1 MAPVKKMLG
10 LKDHIDP
17 LDKPSESRHEAD
29 PTVLDWLNDV
39 VPTWRQFFHHL
50 IRMFPFMN
58 WIKHYN
64 VQWLIG
70 DLIAGA
76 TVGAVVIPQGMG
88 YAKLAGLPVQYGL
101 YTSFMGGV
109 VYWLFA
115 TSKDITIG
123 PVAIMSTVLGS
134 VIPEVQRIYPGIPAP
149 QIAMSIT
156 IICGSIVTFMGLA
169 RMGFIVDFI
178 PLPSI
183 AAFMTGSAITICSGQ
198 VKTLLGETAEFDN
211 RGPAYQTI
219 INTLKNVPSAKK
231 YDAAMGVSALAT
243 LYLIRTACNFCVRKF
258 PRRAKLFFF
267 LTALRTVFI
276 ILLFT
281 MISAIVNTHRR
292 DDPAF
297 AIVGQVSRGFEH
309 AGVPVLKADI
319 IKAYVYNLPACV
331 IVLLLEHIAIS
342 KSFGRIN
349 NYTIDPS
356 QEFIAIGIT
365 NLLGPFI
372 GAYSATG
379 SFSRSAI
386 QSKSGSRTP
395 LAGVTTAIVVLVAIY
410 ALTTVIFYIPHAT
423 LASVIIHAVGDL
435 IVAPNTVYQFW
446 RVSPLDAVIFVIGLV
461 VAIMNTI
468 PNSIYVTVC
477 ISIVVLIFRYAK
489 APGNFL
495 SQTWVGEK
503 QNNRPLFLPIDE
515 FDSDM
520 KPENPRHGVFIYR
533 FSEGFNYPN
542 AGHYTEAM
550 VQSISKSTR
559 RTNAQAYVTK
569 GSRPW
574 NDPEPKRRA
583 DGGEEDLPLLRAI
596 ILDFSAVNNVDVTS
610 IQNLVDVRNQL
621 NLRAAPLEVQ
631 WHFAHVRNRWTKRAL
646 AAAGFGF
653 PSPCKNV
660 AVIDGKEEVVS
671 EIHNCG
677 HRHDVEAGVEVC
689 KDAVPCKKT
698 QQWVEPEKGSCN
710 DNPRSADGGSR
721 PFFHIDLISALEKVD
736 VYLARNPVV

>member
-1 MAPVKKMLG
+1 
-10 LKDHIDP
+10 
-17 LDKPSESRHEAD
+17 
-29 PTVLDWLNDV
+29 
-39 VPTWRQFFHHL
+39 
-50 IRMFPFMN
+50 
-58 WIKHYN
+58 
-64 VQWLIG
+64 
-70 DLIAGA
+70 
-76 TVGAVVIPQGMG
+76 
-88 YAKLAGLPVQYGL
+88 
-101 YTSFMGGV
+101 
-109 VYWLFA
+109 
-115 TSKDITIG
+115 
-123 PVAIMSTVLGS
+123 MSTVLGS
-134 VIPEVQRIYPGIPAP
+134 VILEVQHIYPDIPAP

-156 IICGSIVTFMGLA
+156 VICGSIVTFMGLA
-169 RMGFIVDFI
+169 RLGFIVDFI

-183 AAFMTGSAITICSGQ
+183 ASFMTGSAITICSGQ
-198 VKTLLGETAEFDN
+198 VKTLLGETANFNN

-219 INTLKNVPSAKK
+219 IDTLKNLPSAKK
-231 YDAAMGVSALAT
+231 YDAAMGVSALVT
-243 LYLIRTACNFCVRKF
+243 LYLIRTACNFCALKF

-267 LTALRTVFI
+267 LAALRTVFI

-297 AIVGQVSRGFEH
+297 AIVGHVSRGFQH
-309 AGVPVLKADI
+309 AGVPVLEKNV
-319 IKAYVYNLPACV
+319 IKVYVYNLPACV

-395 LAGVTTAIVVLVAIY
+395 LAGAATAIVVLVAIY
-410 ALTTVIFYIPHAT
+410 ALTSVIFFIPHAA

-435 IVAPNTVYQFW
+435 IVAPNTIYQFW

-461 VAIMNTI
+461 IAITNTI
-468 PNSIYVTVC
+468 PNSIYATVC
-477 ISIVVLIFRYAK
+477 ISIVVLIFRHAK

-503 QNNRPLFLPIDE
+503 PNNRPLFLPIDE
-515 FDSDM
+515 LDSDM
-520 KPENPRHGVFIYR
+520 KLENPRPGVFIYR

-542 AGHYTEAM
+542 ASHYTEAM
-550 VQSISKSTR
+550 VQSIFKSTR
-559 RTNAQAYVTK
+559 RTNAQAYIAK
-569 GSRPW
+569 GDRPW

-583 DGGEEDLPLLRAI
+583 NGSEEDLPLLRAI

-631 WHFAHVRNRWTKRAL
+631 WHFAQVRNGWTKRAL
-646 AAAGFGF
+646 AAAGFGY
-653 PSPCKNV
+653 PSPCRV
-660 AVIDGKEEVVS
+660 VSVLDGKDAEVS
-671 EIHNCG
+671 ETHNCG
-677 HRHDVEAGVEVC
+677 RRHDLEVGKEAVSC
-689 KDAVPCKKT
+689 KEG
-698 QQWVEPEKGSCN
+698 QQWVESEKGSCN
-710 DNPRSADGGSR
+710 DTARSADSSSR
-721 PFFHIDLISALEKVD
+721 PFFHTDLMSALESVD
-736 VYLARNPVV
+736 AYLARNPAL